1 MQYPKLAASR
11 SHRLICTWVHLSTP
25 HTTRIFT
32 ESGIWD
38 YMFYSNKL
46 LVIINLWR
54 LDQYDRKQA
63 EISINGRID
72 EYTDGHK

>member
-1 MQYPKLAASR
+1 
-11 SHRLICTWVHLSTP
+11 
-25 HTTRIFT
+25 
-32 ESGIWD
+32 
-38 YMFYSNKL
+38 MFYSNKL